1 MPSLQCT
8 LTANKRWP
16 AVLCPTV
23 RTLPKLSTLLGYI
36 AGASSTEQPR
46 RPRTL
51 GSADRP
57 LQQQSRA
64 RDCGAALSRLRLR
77 GGLDRHPMGP
87 ADDALPPRRHP
98 YLDGHRNGGGG
109 PCLGQHRD
117 EAFAAWLGNRLP
129 RGQQRYFSDLRR
141 GGASARRPVRR
152 LLRCAS
158 AHAGAYLDRRRAERH
173 GTSAELPVVDV
184 LKVLS
189 RYAPPRLQHR
199 PNRFRPFTWKLPC

>member
-77 GGLDRHPMGP
+77 GALTGTQWVQPMT
-87 ADDALPPRRHP
+87 L
-98 YLDGHRNGGGG
+98 YL
-109 PCLGQHRD
+109 L
-117 EAFAAWLGNRLP
+117 
-129 RGQQRYFSDLRR
+129 
-141 GGASARRPVRR
+141 
-152 LLRCAS
+152 
-158 AHAGAYLDRRRAERH
+158 
-173 GTSAELPVVDV
+173 VVIHI
-184 LKVLS
+184 LMGI
-189 RYAPPRLQHR
+189 A
-199 PNRFRPFTWKLPC
+199 